1 MSSSDNFIDEV
12 AEAVRRDRMVLLARR
27 YGWIVVLAIVLIVG
41 GAAAWEWRK
50 AQAEAV
56 AQANG
61 DAILSAVTPEAAQ
74 ARLVALEELQLDGE
88 VGVVRDLLAIGIRS
102 LEDSRTASE
111 ELRAIMDDPEVRP
124 IYRDVARLRLL
135 QLPEQVLTTDQ
146 RLDVV
151 DPLIYAGSPFRL
163 TALELRA
170 LIYIEQGETDMALAD
185 LGVLLNDAESSD
197 LRRQRA
203 LQMIVAIGGD
213 PEAL

>member
-111 ELRAIMDDPEVRP
+111 QLRAIMDDPEVRP

>member
-146 RLDVV
+146 RLEVV
-151 DPLIYAGSPFRL
+151 DPMIYAGSPFRL